1 MSTVIETAKSATIA
15 YNEKNWDKVKAV
27 VAGNCVYDE
36 KATGRRAEGVGK
48 MIEVWQGWAKA
59 IPDSK
64 ATFVS
69 EHVSGDTAVIE
80 VVWKGVHTGPLQTA
94 TGTIPPSNK
103 RIEVPACQVIKVEGG
118 PCSRRSARSR
128 GKNGRSGYCAVER
141 RAAVILRLTRT
152 TAELGRERCGVA
164 GAREMRSVR
173 AVDERSPS

>member
-1 MSTVIETAKSATIA
+1 MPTVIETAKSATIA

-27 VAGNCVYDE
+27 VAGNGVYDE
-36 KATGRRAEGVGK
+36 EATGRRVEGVGK
-48 MIEVWQGWAKA
+48 IVGVWQGWAKA

-69 EHVSGDTAVIE
+69 EHASGDTAIVE

-118 PCSRRSARSR
+118 KVTSFTH
-128 GKNGRSGYCAVER
+128 YFDMVT
-141 RAAVILRLTRT
+141 LLTQI
-152 TAELGRERCGVA
+152 
-164 GAREMRSVR
+164 GAFKG
-173 AVDERSPS
+173 